1 MKLLSYHCNLYT
13 DISKN
18 QSVETMS
25 TYLSKFKSNE
35 KKKKKTNDFFST
47 LQDSSNVVIVNMIM
61 GFFTCVNSVILWLNL
76 MNNNK
81 ISDFNG
87 LYGVYRLALK
97 GNRLKCVNLMYFV
110 FLQIIHGASS
120 NTSYI
125 AVDQVKVMRTDCAN
139 IGIWMT

>member
-47 LQDSSNVVIVNMIM
+47 LQDSSNVVIVNMII
-61 GFFTCVNSVILWLNL
+61 GFFYMCKFRYPLI
-76 MNNNK
+76 K
-81 ISDFNG
+81 
-87 LYGVYRLALK
+87 
-97 GNRLKCVNLMYFV
+97 
-110 FLQIIHGASS
+110 S
-120 NTSYI
+120 NE
-125 AVDQVKVMRTDCAN
+125 
-139 IGIWMT
+139 

>member
-61 GFFTCVNSVILWLNL
+61 GLFYMCKFRYPLI
-76 MNNNK
+76 K
-81 ISDFNG
+81 
-87 LYGVYRLALK
+87 
-97 GNRLKCVNLMYFV
+97 
-110 FLQIIHGASS
+110 S
-120 NTSYI
+120 NE
-125 AVDQVKVMRTDCAN
+125 
-139 IGIWMT
+139 

>member
-35 KKKKKTNDFFST
+35 KRKKKTNDFFST

-61 GFFTCVNSVILWLNL
+61 GFFYMCKFRYPLI
-76 MNNNK
+76 K
-81 ISDFNG
+81 
-87 LYGVYRLALK
+87 
-97 GNRLKCVNLMYFV
+97 
-110 FLQIIHGASS
+110 S
-120 NTSYI
+120 NE
-125 AVDQVKVMRTDCAN
+125 
-139 IGIWMT
+139 

>member
-18 QSVETMS
+18 QNVETMS

-61 GFFTCVNSVILWLNL
+61 GFFLHV
-76 MNNNK
+76 
-81 ISDFNG
+81 
-87 LYGVYRLALK
+87 
-97 GNRLKCVNLMYFV
+97 
-110 FLQIIHGASS
+110 
-120 NTSYI
+120 
-125 AVDQVKVMRTDCAN
+125 
-139 IGIWMT
+139 

>member
-1 MKLLSYHCNLYT
+1 MKLLSYHCNLCT

-18 QSVETMS
+18 QSVDTMS
-25 TYLSKFKSNE
+25 TYLSKFKSKE

-81 ISDFNG
+81 ISDFMNG
-87 LYGVYRLALK
+87 LYW
-97 GNRLKCVNLMYFV
+97 C
-110 FLQIIHGASS
+110 LQAGFEGKS
-120 NTSYI
+120 T
-125 AVDQVKVMRTDCAN
+125 
-139 IGIWMT
+139 

>member
-25 TYLSKFKSNE
+25 TYLSKFKSKE

-61 GFFTCVNSVILWLNL
+61 GVFFTCVNSVIL
-76 MNNNK
+76 
-81 ISDFNG
+81 
-87 LYGVYRLALK
+87 
-97 GNRLKCVNLMYFV
+97 
-110 FLQIIHGASS
+110 
-120 NTSYI
+120 
-125 AVDQVKVMRTDCAN
+125 
-139 IGIWMT
+139 

>member
-35 KKKKKTNDFFST
+35 KKKKKQMIFFQLYKTVLT
-47 LQDSSNVVIVNMIM
+47 LLLLIWLWV
-61 GFFTCVNSVILWLNL
+61 FFTCVNSVILWLNL

-81 ISDFNG
+81 ISDFMNG
-87 LYGVYRLALK
+87 
-97 GNRLKCVNLMYFV
+97 MYWC
-110 FLQIIHGASS
+110 LQAGFEGKS
-120 NTSYI
+120 T
-125 AVDQVKVMRTDCAN
+125 
-139 IGIWMT
+139 

>member
-61 GFFTCVNSVILWLNL
+61 GFFLYV
-76 MNNNK
+76 K
-81 ISDFNG
+81 IPLSFD
-87 LYGVYRLALK
+87 
-97 GNRLKCVNLMYFV
+97 
-110 FLQIIHGASS
+110 
-120 NTSYI
+120 
-125 AVDQVKVMRTDCAN
+125 
-139 IGIWMT
+139 

>member
-61 GFFTCVNSVILWLNL
+61 GFFLHV
-76 MNNNK
+76 
-81 ISDFNG
+81 
-87 LYGVYRLALK
+87 
-97 GNRLKCVNLMYFV
+97 
-110 FLQIIHGASS
+110 
-120 NTSYI
+120 
-125 AVDQVKVMRTDCAN
+125 
-139 IGIWMT
+139 